1 MIREATVSDASRIAE
16 INVASWRFAY
26 KGIVPEEYLYKDF
39 LVENRIAVSRRWIT
53 EKRFEVYVYE
63 DPATGIVK
71 GMMGIGKCGDAD
83 KSDAFELHFLYVE
96 PDYSRAGIGSE
107 MIRFFEEKGA
117 EKGFGEY
124 VIWVLEDNEI
134 GKRCYQKNHYEP
146 DGAEKI
152 FGSIGK
158 KEIRM
163 IKNRM
168 TKG

>member
-1 MIREATVSDASRIAE
+1 
-16 INVASWRFAY
+16 
-26 KGIVPEEYLYKDF
+26 
-39 LVENRIAVSRRWIT
+39 
-53 EKRFEVYVYE
+53 
-63 DPATGIVK
+63 
-71 GMMGIGKCGDAD
+71 MGIGKCEDED
-83 KSDAFELHFLYVE
+83 KSDAYELHFLYVE

-117 EKGFGEY
+117 EKSCGEY

-152 FGSIGK
+152 FRSIGK